1 VTTAE
6 IAWRT
11 GANRGPWY
19 GVFRYAHGRGS
30 LSASSDLLP
39 GAMNGKCTVSI
50 ETTTRRRG
58 RPAARV
64 WLAALVCGALLFAG
78 GPVAL
83 ADIELGHEGPTGR
96 HRLADM
102 YDSPGAVCDIVLP
115 GRDSLGE
122 TWLRVNPPIMFAI
135 NRTEG
140 VDEQQ
145 VGWRATVSALN
156 EGTGAWR
163 VVRRSAMTR
172 TMASDKLASYF
183 NGQGWLA
190 AFPLS
195 RATYSVTVE
204 MVWYDPEDPRQI
216 EGRATHA
223 IEHFSVLLRHNGEVM
238 HGRTSGVCRSP
249 R

>member
-1 VTTAE
+1 
-6 IAWRT
+6 
-11 GANRGPWY
+11 
-19 GVFRYAHGRGS
+19 
-30 LSASSDLLP
+30 
-39 GAMNGKCTVSI
+39 MNGKCTVSI

-58 RPAARV
+58 RLAAT
-64 WLAALVCGALLFAG
+64 WLAALVVVASLFSGA
-78 GPVAL
+78 PVAR
-83 ADIELGHEGPTGR
+83 ADIELGHDGLTGR
-96 HRLADM
+96 HLLADM

-115 GRDSLGE
+115 GHDSLGE
-122 TWLRVNPPIMFAI
+122 TWLRVNPPIMFAV

-145 VGWRATVSALN
+145 IGWRATVSALN

-172 TMASDKLASYF
+172 TMASDELASYF

-190 AFPLS
+190 GFPLA

-204 MVWYDPEDPRQI
+204 MVWFDPEDPRQI

-223 IEHFSVLLRHNGEVM
+223 IEHFSILMRHNGETM
-238 HGRTSGVCRSP
+238 HGRTSSVCRSP

>member
-1 VTTAE
+1 
-6 IAWRT
+6 
-11 GANRGPWY
+11 
-19 GVFRYAHGRGS
+19 
-30 LSASSDLLP
+30 
-39 GAMNGKCTVSI
+39 MNGKCTVSI
-50 ETTTRRRG
+50 AMTTYRRG
-58 RPAARV
+58 RLASSV

-78 GPVAL
+78 VPAAV
-83 ADIELGHEGPTGR
+83 ADIELGHDGTTGR

-122 TWLRVNPPIMFAI
+122 TWLRVNPPIMFAV
-135 NRTEG
+135 NRTDG
-140 VDEQQ
+140 VDEQP
-145 VGWRATVSALN
+145 VGWRSTVSALN

-172 TMASDKLASYF
+172 TMATDKLASYF
-183 NGQGWLA
+183 NGEGWLA
-190 AFPLS
+190 AFPLA
-195 RATYSVTVE
+195 RATYSVSIE
-204 MVWYDPEDPRQI
+204 MVWFDPVDPARI

-238 HGRTSGVCRSP
+238 HGRTAGVCRSP